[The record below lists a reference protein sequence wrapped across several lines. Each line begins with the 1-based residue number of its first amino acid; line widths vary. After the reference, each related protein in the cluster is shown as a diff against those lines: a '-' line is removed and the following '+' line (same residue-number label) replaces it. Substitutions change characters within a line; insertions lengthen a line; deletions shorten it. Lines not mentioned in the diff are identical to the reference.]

1 MPELPEVETV
11 CRSLNQKIFEIS
23 KTPKIT
29 NIYLWRKD
37 LRFKIPA
44 VAIKKQ
50 FSQSI
55 LNIHR
60 RAKFIVIEFKNNF
73 IVSHLGMTGSWSYH
87 NGDLKKY
94 TLIKHDHVALEIS
107 NKLWLIYNDPRRF
120 GFLLNFSRKQ
130 KENYFNNYGY
140 EPLEMSDADCDQL
153 FNQIKSL
160 KAPVKSVIMNQKHLV
175 GVGNIYASEALF
187 LARIKP
193 TKSMNNLK
201 KTDFK
206 VLVGEIKMVLE
217 KAIASGGS
225 SIKNYRN
232 LEGETGGFQQQHWV
246 YDKEGFL
253 CGRCKVDVIKKVII
267 GGRSTFYCAACQD
280 V

>member
-50 FSQSI
+50 FDQLI
-55 LNIHR
+55 LGVHR
-60 RAKFIVIEFKNNF
+60 RAKFIVIEFEDHF
-73 IVSHLGMTGSWSYH
+73 LISHLGMTGSWSYH

-94 TLIKHDHVALEIS
+94 TVIKHDHIALEIS

-120 GFLLNFSRKQ
+120 GFLLSFDKEQKQ
-130 KENYFNNYGY
+130 NYFNNYGY

-153 FNQIKSL
+153 FNQIKAL
-160 KAPVKSVIMNQKHLV
+160 KSPVKSVIMNQKYLV

-193 TKSMNNLK
+193 TKPMNKLK
-201 KTDFK
+201 KSEFE
-206 VLVGEIKMVLE
+206 VLVSEVKGVLE
-217 KAIASGGS
+217 KAIESGGS

-232 LEGETGGFQQQHWV
+232 LEGQSGDFQQQHWV
-246 YDKEGFL
+246 YNKEGFV
-253 CGRCKVDVIKKVII
+253 CQRCKVDIIKKVVI

>member
-73 IVSHLGMTGSWSYH
+73 IVSHLGMTGQWKTSPQVPE
-87 NGDLKKY
+87 
-94 TLIKHDHVALEIS
+94 LIKHDH
-107 NKLWLIYNDPRRF
+107 LIIEFSEKSLVYNDPRRF
-120 GFLLNFSRKQ
+120 GFVQVVANLKLPEYFSAVGEEPFKDLNLDTLQ
-130 KENYFNNYGY
+130 KIKR
-140 EPLEMSDADCDQL
+140 ADRSIKTVLMDQK
-153 FNQIKSL
+153 I
-160 KAPVKSVIMNQKHLV
+160 VV
-175 GVGNIYASEALF
+175 GIGNIYASEALF
-187 LARIKP
+187 RSKIKP
-193 TKSMNNLK
+193 SVKACRLSIAQIKLLYK
-201 KTDFK
+201 IAD
-206 VLVGEIKMVLE
+206 EILGQ
-217 KAIASGGS
+217 AITAGGS
-225 SIKNYRN
+225 SISNYLNAQQEKGR
-232 LEGETGGFQQQHWV
+232 FQQQHLV
-246 YDKEGFL
+246 YGREGEPCSV
-253 CGRCKVDVIKKVII
+253 CGSKIVRIVQT
-267 GGRSTFYCAACQD
+267 GRSTFWCKACQK
-280 V
+280 